1 MNLLN
6 VEGYNNFKKDTSSG
20 GIVNV
25 DKNSY
30 ESYKLSKNIA
40 QRNLQQQ
47 KAAQESVINLQNQ
60 INTINDDLVDIKN
73 MLLQLLQKGN

>member
-25 DKNSY
+25 DRGSY
-30 ESYKLSKNIA
+30 ESYKLSKSIA

-47 KAAQESVINLQNQ
+47 KAAHDSVINLQNQ